1 MLLLLLETSIAAL
14 IFAIGMTAVTADIVY
29 LWRRPV
35 LLEKSVAAMYVLM
48 PAVAVLILKTFLL
61 LLGIGINYELDKS
74 FLRHLYHSKVVTMVL
89 YFNQRTDRRYKISYY
104 FNRLFFIHYKNIDD
118 HSFQIK
124 KRFVRRTPLMSPI
137 TGSLDGR
144 TCLREIYCT
153 IVSQTVLQNLGV

>member
-1 MLLLLLETSIAAL
+1 MLLLLLKTSIATL

-35 LLEKSVAAMYVLM
+35 LLVKSVAAMYVLM

-61 LLGIGINYELDKS
+61 LLGIGINNELDKS